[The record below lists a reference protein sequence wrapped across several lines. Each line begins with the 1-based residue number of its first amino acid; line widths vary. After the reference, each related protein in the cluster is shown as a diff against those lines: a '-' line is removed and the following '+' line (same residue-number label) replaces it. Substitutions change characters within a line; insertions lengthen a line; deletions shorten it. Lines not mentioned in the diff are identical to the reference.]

1 MEFALI
7 LRELSA
13 RPRLLGV
20 AAIVSVLAATFSV
33 YRPDGLGLKAR
44 SLQYSSASTHV
55 MVDTPSSVLGNLNQS
70 FTPLDAR
77 ATAYANFMTSPAVL
91 GLIGKQLGIQGNQI
105 YAAGPVDPLVPR
117 TVQEPTAIQ
126 RNVQI
131 TGEADPYRLNF
142 NNDQNLPTIG
152 IFAQAPTTKQAVA
165 LADASVRAL
174 QQYIAGVESTE
185 NIPPKDRVVIRQ
197 LGVASGGV
205 VDGGIGK
212 ALATL
217 VFVGVF
223 LLSCLVLLVVPR
235 IRNTWRESTRLAESE
250 HDIRSGGEPPEQAL
264 AQSRMF
270 DEDTYR
276 EIPSPIHS

>member
-33 YRPDGLGLKAR
+33 YQPDGLGLKAR
-44 SLQYSSASTHV
+44 SLRYSSASTHV

-152 IFAQAPTTKQAVA
+152 IFAQAPTSKQAVA
-165 LADASVRAL
+165 LANASVRAL

-197 LGVASGGV
+197 LGEASGGV
-205 VDGGIGK
+205 VDAGIGK
-212 ALATL
+212 ALAGL

-223 LLSCLVLLVVPR
+223 LLSCVIMLALPR
-235 IRNTWRESTRLAESE
+235 IQNGWRDSARLAEVE
-250 HDIRSGGEPPEQAL
+250 GDDQSGGEDPEQARD
-264 AQSRMF
+264 ARTF
-270 DEDTYR
+270 DDETHRD
-276 EIPSPIHS
+276 IPSPMQS